1 MLRTRLTNAR
11 FLTMDPD
18 HPVAHDL
25 GIWRSRIVGLDE
37 AVTSL
42 PAREV
47 IDLQGATVLPGF
59 IDAHVHLAWT
69 GLKADTV
76 SIAGRTRIEDVLA
89 VVARAAD
96 RAGPPG
102 GWLTIAGYDQRALG
116 RHLTAPELDTV
127 SAGRKVFLLHDSGH
141 GCVVNSAVLDLLPAG
156 IPHENGFLAEGAMGA
171 ARALRLPYSQ
181 RELAE
186 AIGRAA
192 RTALSEGVTACAE
205 AGIGGAL
212 FGHSPVELGAYQ
224 LAREEG
230 LLPLRVQLMVA
241 ADRLGPVAA
250 HRDDGIPRAL
260 DLGLRTGFGDDRL
273 SVGALKVYT
282 DGGMM
287 ARTAALSRP
296 YEGLDHAGQ
305 LQDDP
310 GVLADTI
317 VAGHLAGW
325 QLAVH
330 AIGDRAADLGSVVRI
345 LPGSR
350 SLART
355 LAALSS
361 VGMAPPCLPPPPC
374 DRTHQTPLPDPARS
388 KRQTLALDALER
400 AQRLRPRPGA
410 RHRIEHA
417 GLIRPDQL
425 PRFARLGVSAVVQP
439 SFLRHF
445 GDDYAA
451 VMGAERAPWLYRGRA
466 FLDHGI
472 PLVGSSDRPVTDG
485 SPLRAVQFMVERT
498 SGSGQVIG
506 PDEGVT
512 VDEALRAYT
521 VAGAFACH
529 WEDTLG
535 SLTPGKA
542 ADLVVLGDD
551 PRRVGPSRIGDI
563 EVVAT
568 YVDGG
573 EAGSNRSLP
582 DWT

>member
-1 MLRTRLTNAR
+1 MLCTRLTNAR
-11 FLTMDPD
+11 FRTMDPD
-18 HPVAHDL
+18 HPIAHDL
-25 GIWRSRIVGLDE
+25 GIWRGRIVGLDE

-59 IDAHVHLAWT
+59 IDPHVHLAWT
-69 GLKADTV
+69 GFKQTTP
-76 SIAGRTRIEDVLA
+76 SIAGRTRLDDVLA
-89 VVARAAD
+89 TVEEAVTRNSA
-96 RAGPPG
+96 PG
-102 GWLTIAGYDQRALG
+102 AWVSIVGYDQRALG
-116 RHLTAPELDTV
+116 RHLTAAELDKV
-127 SAGRKVFLLHDSGH
+127 SHGRKLMVTHDSGH
-141 GCVVNSAVLDLLPAG
+141 GCLVNSAALDLLPAD

-186 AIGRAA
+186 AIARAA
-192 RTALSEGVTACAE
+192 RTCLTEGVTACAE

-224 LAREEG
+224 LAHESG
-230 LLPLRVQLMVA
+230 LLPLRVQVMVS
-241 ADRLGPVAA
+241 ADRLHPVAA
-250 HRDDGIPRAL
+250 HEADGIPRAL

-273 SVGALKVYT
+273 SVGALKIYT

-287 ARTAALSRP
+287 ARTAALSSP
-296 YEGLDHAGQ
+296 YQGLDHMGE

-310 GVLADTI
+310 EVLADTI
-317 VAGHLAGW
+317 VDGHLAGW

-330 AIGDRAADLGSVVRI
+330 AIGDRAADV
-345 LPGSR
+345 
-350 SLART
+350 
-355 LAALSS
+355 
-361 VGMAPPCLPPPPC
+361 
-374 DRTHQTPLPDPARS
+374 
-388 KRQTLALDALER
+388 ALDALER

-439 SFLRHF
+439 NFLRYF

-451 VMGAERAPWLYRGRA
+451 IMGEARAPWLYRGKA

-485 SPLRAVQFMVERT
+485 SPLRAIQFMVERT
-498 SGSGQVIG
+498 SESGQVIG
-506 PDEGVT
+506 PDEGIT
-512 VDEALRAYT
+512 LDEALRAYT

-529 WEDTLG
+529 WEDSLG
-535 SLTPGKA
+535 SLTPGKL

-551 PRRVGPSRIGDI
+551 PGRVDTSRIGDI

-568 YVDGG
+568 YVDGRETG
-573 EAGSNRSLP
+573 DLG
-582 DWT
+582 

>member
-1 MLRTRLTNAR
+1 MLCTRLTNAR

-25 GIWRSRIVGLDE
+25 GIWRGRIVGLDE

-47 IDLQGATVLPGF
+47 VDLQGATVLPGF
-59 IDAHVHLAWT
+59 IDSHVHLAWT
-69 GLKADTV
+69 GLKETTL
-76 SIAGRTRIEDVLA
+76 SIAGRTRIDEVLA
-89 VVARAAD
+89 IVGEAAART
-96 RAGPPG
+96 GSPG
-102 GWLTIAGYDQRALG
+102 DWLSLVGYDQRALG
-116 RHLTAPELDTV
+116 RHLTAAELDTV
-127 SAGRKVFLLHDSGH
+127 SHGRKVFMLHDSGH
-141 GCVVNSAVLDLLPAG
+141 GCVVNSAVLALLPDG
-156 IPHENGFLAEGAMGA
+156 VPHENGFLAEGAMGA

-181 RELAE
+181 RELAG

-192 RTALSEGVTACAE
+192 RTCLAEGVTACAE
-205 AGIGGAL
+205 AGIGGTL

-230 LLPLRVQLMVA
+230 SLPLRVQLMVSA
-241 ADRLGPVAA
+241 ERLRPVSVHAT
-250 HRDDGIPRAL
+250 DGIPRAL

-273 SVGALKVYT
+273 SVGALKIYT

-287 ARTAALSRP
+287 ARTAALSGP

-310 GVLADTI
+310 DVLADMI
-317 VAGHLAGW
+317 VDGHLAGW

-330 AIGDRAADLGSVVRI
+330 AIGDRAAD
-345 LPGSR
+345 
-350 SLART
+350 
-355 LAALSS
+355 
-361 VGMAPPCLPPPPC
+361 
-374 DRTHQTPLPDPARS
+374 
-388 KRQTLALDALER
+388 LALDALER

-439 SFLRHF
+439 NFLRYY

-451 VMGAERAPWLYRGRA
+451 VMGAKRAPWLYRGRG

-498 SGSGQVIG
+498 SLSGQVIG
-506 PDEGVT
+506 PDEGIT

-529 WEDTLG
+529 WEDSLG
-535 SLTPGKA
+535 SLTAGKS

-551 PRRVGPSRIGDI
+551 PRRVDVSRIGDI

-568 YVDGG
+568 YVGG
-573 EAGSNRSLP
+573 RKTGG
-582 DWT
+582 

>member
-1 MLRTRLTNAR
+1 MLCTRLTNAR
-11 FLTMDPD
+11 FVTMDPD
-18 HPVAHDL
+18 HPVAREL
-25 GIWRSRIVGLDE
+25 GIWRGRIVGLDD

-69 GLKADTV
+69 GFKENTV

-89 VVARAAD
+89 VVEETVTRRGEPDA
-96 RAGPPG
+96 
-102 GWLTIAGYDQRALG
+102 WVSVAGYDQRALG
-116 RHLTAPELDTV
+116 RHLTAAELDRV
-127 SAGRKVFLLHDSGH
+127 SHGHRVFLPHESGH
-141 GCVVNSAVLDLLPAG
+141 GCLVNSAVLALLPAG
-156 IPHENGFLAEGAMGA
+156 IPHDNGFLVEGAMGA

-181 RELAE
+181 QELAG

-192 RTALSEGVTACAE
+192 RTCLAEGVTACAE

-224 LAREEG
+224 LAREQDQ
-230 LLPLRVQLMVA
+230 LPLRVQLMVS
-241 ADRLGPVAA
+241 ADRLRPVAA
-250 HRDDGIPRAL
+250 HDSDGIPRAL

-273 SVGALKVYT
+273 SLGALKIYT

-287 ARTAALSRP
+287 ARTAALTDP

-310 GVLADTI
+310 DALADTI
-317 VAGHLAGW
+317 VDGHRAGW

-330 AIGDRAADLGSVVRI
+330 AIGDRAADL
-345 LPGSR
+345 
-350 SLART
+350 
-355 LAALSS
+355 
-361 VGMAPPCLPPPPC
+361 
-374 DRTHQTPLPDPARS
+374 
-388 KRQTLALDALER
+388 ALDALER
-400 AQRLRPRPGA
+400 AQRHWPRPRA

-439 SFLRHF
+439 NFLRRF

-451 VMGAERAPWLYRGRA
+451 IMGEGRAPWLYRGRA

-472 PLVGSSDRPVTDG
+472 PLVGSSDRPVADG
-485 SPLRAVQFMVERT
+485 SPLRAVQFMVERA
-498 SGSGQVIG
+498 SESGQMIG

-521 VAGAFACH
+521 VAGARACH
-529 WEDTLG
+529 WEDDLG
-535 SLTPGKA
+535 SLTPGKY

-551 PRRVGPSRIGDI
+551 PRRVDPSRIGDI
-563 EVVAT
+563 EVAAT
-568 YVDGG
+568 YVGG
-573 EAGSNRSLP
+573 SEAGGRTP
-582 DWT
+582 

>member
-1 MLRTRLTNAR
+1 MLSTRLTNAR

-37 AVTSL
+37 AVTTL

-69 GLKADTV
+69 GFKENTV
-76 SIAGRTRIEDVLA
+76 SIAGRTRIDDVLA
-89 VVARAAD
+89 VVEEAVNREAS
-96 RAGPPG
+96 PG
-102 GWLTIAGYDQRALG
+102 TWVNMVGYDQRALG
-116 RHLTAPELDTV
+116 RHLTAAELDQV
-127 SAGRKVFLLHDSGH
+127 SRGHKVFLLHESGH
-141 GCVVNSAVLDLLPAG
+141 GCVVNSAVLDLLPAD
-156 IPHENGFLAEGAMGA
+156 IRHESGFLAEGAMGA
-171 ARALRLPYSQ
+171 ARALRPPYSQ

-192 RTALSEGVTACAE
+192 RTCLAEGVTACAE
-205 AGIGGAL
+205 AGIGGRL
-212 FGHSPVELGAYQ
+212 LGHSPVELGAYQ
-224 LAREEG
+224 LALEEG
-230 LLPLRVQLMVA
+230 LLPLRTQLMVS
-241 ADRLGPVAA
+241 ADQLRPVAA
-250 HRDDGIPRAL
+250 HEADGIARAFG
-260 DLGLRTGFGDDRL
+260 LGMRTGFGDDRL
-273 SVGALKVYT
+273 SVGALKIFT

-287 ARTAALSRP
+287 ARTAALSSP

-310 GVLADTI
+310 DVLADTI

-330 AIGDRAADLGSVVRI
+330 AIGDRAADL
-345 LPGSR
+345 
-350 SLART
+350 
-355 LAALSS
+355 
-361 VGMAPPCLPPPPC
+361 
-374 DRTHQTPLPDPARS
+374 
-388 KRQTLALDALER
+388 ALDALER
-400 AQRLRPRPGA
+400 AHRLRPRPGA
-410 RHRIEHA
+410 RHRVEHA

-439 SFLRHF
+439 NFLRYF

-451 VMGAERAPWLYRGRA
+451 IMGKERAAWLYRGRA

-485 SPLRAVQFMVERT
+485 SPLRAIQFMVERVSS
-498 SGSGQVIG
+498 SGELIA
-506 PDEGVT
+506 PDEGIT
-512 VDEALRAYT
+512 VDEALHAYT
-521 VAGAFACH
+521 AAGAFACH
-529 WEDTLG
+529 WENNLG
-535 SLTPGKA
+535 SLTPGKL

-551 PRRVGPSRIGDI
+551 PRRVDTSRIGDI

-568 YVDGG
+568 YVDGS
-573 EAGSNRSLP
+573 ETERP
-582 DWT
+582 